1 MSDEIK
7 SKPAF
12 GAIAEKVKITA
23 ADFDSIEE
31 AFKFAEELAQQ
42 TERLVHIGLALS
54 VERNVERIFEMVVD
68 EARRITNA
76 DAGSLY
82 IVNEPH
88 THLDFVIV
96 QNDSMGVSMG
106 GTSGQKI
113 TLPPVSLYTPDGSPN
128 HANVSSYVALTGK
141 PVHIDDVYE
150 AEGFD
155 FSGTR
160 KYDASTGYRSRSMVV
175 LALLNH
181 EGDIIGVLQ
190 LLNSK
195 DPDTSK
201 PRPFLDDQLE
211 AVGALASQAAVAL
224 TNTQLIQDLT
234 NLLYSFIQAIATA
247 IDAKSP
253 YTGGHIQRVVDV
265 TMRIAGKIN
274 LTKEGPFAA
283 VSFNEDE
290 LEELKLAA
298 WMHDVGKIVTPE
310 YVVDK
315 ATKLETIFDRI
326 LLVEARF
333 DLIEQLKKN
342 EHLEKLLEMV
352 GAGASRSEMKDMSEE
367 YAAWR
372 EQFLDDRK
380 FIVSCNSPDEFMSD
394 ERVERLSEIASKTY
408 FRNGEQKPYLT
419 AEEFENLSIRKG
431 TLNAGERKAIE
442 YHAVVT
448 NKMLSEL
455 PFPKRL
461 KNVPLYAG
469 RHHEK
474 LDGSGYPEG
483 LTKDE
488 LGLQA
493 RILAVAD
500 IFEALTARDR
510 PYKKPMPLS
519 QAVKILGFMVKDG
532 HIDAEVFQLFL
543 DQNVHKQYVADV
555 FGVDEV
561 DK

>member
-7 SKPAF
+7 PKPAF
-12 GAIAEKVKITA
+12 GAMDEKVEISA

-31 AFKFAEELAQQ
+31 ACKFAEELAQQ
-42 TERLVHIGLALS
+42 TERLVNIGLALS
-54 VERNVERIFEMVVD
+54 GERNVDRIFEMVVD

-82 IVNEPH
+82 IVNEAH
-88 THLDFVIV
+88 THLDFVIL
-96 QNDSMGVSMG
+96 QNDTMGVSMG
-106 GTSGQKI
+106 GTSGQEI
-113 TLPPVSLYTPDGSPN
+113 TLPPVSLYAPDGSPN

-141 PVHIDDVYE
+141 PVHIADVYE

-160 KYDASTGYRSRSMVV
+160 KYDEATGYRSRSMVV
-175 LALLNH
+175 MVLLNH
-181 EGDIIGVLQ
+181 EDDIIGVLQ

-195 DPDTSK
+195 DPKTSK
-201 PRPFLDDQLE
+201 PRPFLEEQLE

-224 TNTQLIQDLT
+224 TSTLLIKDLT

-265 TMRIAGKIN
+265 TMRIADKIN
-274 LTKEGPFAA
+274 LAKEGPFSD

-342 EHLEKLLEMV
+342 EHLERLLEMAGE
-352 GAGASRSEMKDMSEE
+352 GANREEMQAMSEKHGV
-367 YAAWR
+367 WH

-380 FIVSCNSPDEFMSD
+380 FIASCNSPDEFMSD
-394 ERVERLSEIASKTY
+394 ERMERLGKIAVKTY
-408 FRNGEQKPYLT
+408 LKNGEKKLYLT
-419 AEEFENLSIRKG
+419 ADELENLSIRKG
-431 TLNAGERKAIE
+431 TLNAGERKSIE

-483 LTKDE
+483 LTKNE

-510 PYKKPMPLS
+510 PYKKAMPLS
-519 QAVKILGFMVKDG
+519 QAVKILGSMVKDG
-532 HIDAEVFQLFL
+532 HIDSDVFKLFL
-543 DQNVHKQYVADV
+543 DQDIHKKYVADV
-555 FGVDEV
+555 FGPEEV